1 MKYLLLIL
9 PFILILAINAFA
21 QQGAAEK
28 VYAELIATSS
38 NKTVKGAPFSAEGVS
53 ESIQTLADGNRIA
66 RSTTTRMYRDSEG
79 RFRREGTGG
88 ATGFAPAVATY
99 GGTVSTYG
107 LTETISIY
115 DPVES
120 VRYVLNPS
128 AKTARRF
135 NIMKINGS
143 GSAVAVKPFT
153 TDEAVKLQTELKIA
167 KGAISQNGQ
176 KAEII
181 VLGNTE
187 RSDKIVKPEPLGTR
201 NFEGVE
207 AEGTRSVTTIAA
219 GAIGNERPIEI
230 VYERWYSKELD
241 MVVYSRHYDPRF
253 GEQIYRLVNINRSE
267 PDPSL
272 FVPPADYNVVSE
284 QTTNKIKVNQTYNA
298 AKPKQQ

>member
-28 VYAELIATSS
+28 VYAELIASSS
-38 NKTVKGAPFSAEGVS
+38 NKVVKGAPFSAEGVS

-99 GGTVSTYG
+99 GGLFSTHG
-107 LTETISIY
+107 FAETISIY

-120 VRYVLNPS
+120 IRYTLNPS
-128 AKTARRF
+128 SKTARRF
-135 NIMKINGS
+135 NQTKIIGS
-143 GSAVAVKPFT
+143 GASLANVYVAS
-153 TDEAVKLQTELKIA
+153 EAVKLQTELKIA

-176 KAEII
+176 KAEVI

-187 RSDKIVKPEPLGTR
+187 RSDKITKPEPLGTR